1 MEMSKTSKESSKDE
15 MIQKIKEKLKKE
27 EERKKIRQ
35 ENLDPIKKHDMSK

>member
-1 MEMSKTSKESSKDE
+1 MKYEGRFRTLKDE

-35 ENLDPIKKHDMSK
+35 ENLEPIKKHDMSK